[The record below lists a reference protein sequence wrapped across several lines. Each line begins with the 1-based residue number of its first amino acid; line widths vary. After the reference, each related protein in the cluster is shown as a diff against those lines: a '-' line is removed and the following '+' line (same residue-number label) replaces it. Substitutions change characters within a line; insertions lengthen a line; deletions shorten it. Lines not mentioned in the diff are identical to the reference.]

1 MCLGK
6 NSAQAANVR
15 RSRFG
20 CAVRCSGLHLFE
32 KMLAFLRE
40 AVDFVDS
47 LKTGI
52 QRIPVFLCIVCG
64 NQPSAALFF
73 FRQASSTAQNTRER

>member
-1 MCLGK
+1 MCVGK

-15 RSRFG
+15 RSKKC

-40 AVDFVDS
+40 AVDFVDN
-47 LKTGI
+47 LKACAP
-52 QRIPVFLCIVCG
+52 IPVHTPF
-64 NQPSAALFF
+64 
-73 FRQASSTAQNTRER
+73 